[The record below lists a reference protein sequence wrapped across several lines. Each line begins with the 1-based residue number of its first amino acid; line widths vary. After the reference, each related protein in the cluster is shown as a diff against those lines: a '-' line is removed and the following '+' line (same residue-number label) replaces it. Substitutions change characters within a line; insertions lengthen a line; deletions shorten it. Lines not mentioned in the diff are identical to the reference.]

1 MENGE
6 GPCAALRARRHAPFD
21 KTVFRCPL
29 FLPQDSS
36 DVSDDLFPRSSLE
49 LTSRSEM
56 KGRKEGKP
64 NIDNGGKARLRPRPE
79 GEGHSEIGE
88 GGHQIW
94 WFYRGRVEDFNLTHQ
109 SG

>member
-1 MENGE
+1 
-6 GPCAALRARRHAPFD
+6 
-21 KTVFRCPL
+21 
-29 FLPQDSS
+29 
-36 DVSDDLFPRSSLE
+36 
-49 LTSRSEM
+49 M
-56 KGRKEGKP
+56 KGKKEGKP

-94 WFYRGRVEDFNLTHQ
+94 WFYRGRVEDSNLTHQ

>member
-1 MENGE
+1 MLRCEPAA
-6 GPCAALRARRHAPFD
+6 GPASHAPLTKQFSD
-21 KTVFRCPL
+21 VSSSSL
-29 FLPQDSS
+29 LPPDSS

-49 LTSRSEM
+49 LTSRSDM

-64 NIDNGGKARLRPRPE
+64 NIDNGGKARLRPE

-94 WFYRGRVEDFNLTHQ
+94 WLYRGRVEDFNLTHQ

>member
-29 FLPQDSS
+29 LLPQDSS
-36 DVSDDLFPRSSLE
+36 DVSDLFPSLE

-64 NIDNGGKARLRPRPE
+64 NIDNGGKARLRPE
-79 GEGHSEIGE
+79 GEGHSLDV
-88 GGHQIW
+88 GGHQSLVVVM
-94 WFYRGRVEDFNLTHQ
+94 YRGRIEDFNFTHQ